1 MRAIGF
7 KIVLAWVFL
16 TTLFFRTS
24 CEKGDS
30 DQVRDFVVRPMKLI
44 TLFGTSSLQIAR
56 YPLALDAAQ
65 SSALSFQIGGLIAD
79 LAVADSQE
87 VREGAVI
94 ASRR

>member
-16 TTLFFRTS
+16 TALNFQTS
-24 CEKGDS
+24 CGKADG
-30 DQVRDFVVRPMKLI
+30 DQVRDLVVRPMKLI
-44 TLFGTSSLQIAR
+44 TLSGASSLQIAR
-56 YPLALDAAQ
+56 YPLVLDAAQ

-94 ASRR
+94 SSRR